1 MSISNDKIVE
11 QILGKKLLFI
21 IAHPDDESY
30 LAAGT
35 IDRNQKAGGESF
47 VICATAGEKGQ
58 SHLPHPLPPEQLKQI
73 RQHELEAVGHL
84 LHLHNLILLDLPDG
98 EVAQHQNNL
107 EVMIE
112 PRLTASLP
120 DYIISFGSDGITGH
134 KDHIAIG
141 KSAKTLALKLAV
153 PFLAFCRPSSI
164 SLEILKRRRRF
175 GKYVENITR
184 VEPNLKLDIDPQI
197 KWSALCCHRSQME
210 HADPLAD
217 FPETV
222 KQELLHHEYFYAD
235 WL

>member
-1 MSISNDKIVE
+1 MDR
-11 QILGKKLLFI
+11 ILGKTLAFI

-58 SHLPHPLPPEQLKQI
+58 SHLPHPVPPEELKQI
-73 RQHELEAVGHL
+73 RQQELEAVGNL
-84 LHLHNLILLDLPDG
+84 LHLHNLIQLNLPDG
-98 EVAQHQNNL
+98 EVAQYQDNL
-107 EVMIE
+107 ESLIE
-112 PRLTASLP
+112 PPVTAGHP
-120 DYIISFGSDGITGH
+120 DYIISFGPDGITGH
-134 KDHIAIG
+134 HDHIAVG
-141 KSAKTLALKLAV
+141 SVAKLLAQKLAI
-153 PFLAFCRPSSI
+153 PFLAFCRSSSI

-175 GKYVENITR
+175 GKYVENIKS

-197 KWSALCCHRSQME
+197 KWAALCCHTSQME